1 MNTENL
7 STLKI
12 HKLTQEQY
20 DNALAAGNID
30 PNALYLTP
38 DEMSSASD
46 YITIDQLDGF
56 LDGKADS
63 SHNHDDEYY
72 TEEEID
78 GFLDGKADSS
88 HTHNEYETKDDASA
102 KLDEAKSYTD
112 DMISG
117 FVDKSAVNSLI
128 EVHNTSE
135 NTHDDIRE
143 LIKSKADSEHTHTI
157 DEIDELQ
164 SKLDGKSDDGH
175 THFVENI
182 TDLSVGATELNYI
195 AGVTS
200 SVQGQLDNK
209 SNIGHTHL
217 VEEITDLAA
226 TVTELNYMS
235 GVTSSVQGQLDNKS
249 DDGHTH
255 SANDIVSDTLS
266 EDRLPV
272 VPIEKGGTGAANAV
286 TALENLGFTAT
297 VEELNIMK
305 GVTATTAEINHLS
318 DVTSN
323 IQEQLNSKQPNIT
336 GAATTITDSDLDEN
350 MALVSDA
357 SGKVAVSDVTST
369 ELGYLSGV
377 TSGVQG
383 QIDGKA
389 PTSHASTS
397 TTYGIGTN
405 DNYGHVKLSDST
417 ENTSD
422 TSSGIAATPKA
433 VKSAYDAAASA
444 QEKADSAYELA
455 EEKSQVRIIIWED
468 DD

>member
-20 DNALAAGNID
+20 ENALAAGNID

-46 YITIDQLDGF
+46 YITIDQLDDF
-56 LDGKADS
+56 LDGKADV
-63 SHNHDDEYY
+63 SHNHDDKYY
-72 TEEEID
+72 TEVEID

-117 FVDKSAVNSLI
+117 FVDELTINSLI

-135 NTHDDIRE
+135 NAHDDIRE

-157 DEIDELQ
+157 DEINELQ
-164 SKLDGKSDDGH
+164 SKLDGKSND
-175 THFVENI
+175 
-182 TDLSVGATELNYI
+182 
-195 AGVTS
+195 
-200 SVQGQLDNK
+200 
-209 SNIGHTHL
+209 GHTHL
-217 VEEITDLAA
+217 VEEITDLFASA
-226 TVTELNYMS
+226 TELNYMS
-235 GVTSSVQGQLDNKS
+235 GVTFSVQGQLDNKS

-255 SANDIVSDTLS
+255 SANDITSDTLS
-266 EDRLPV
+266 DERLPI
-272 VPIEKGGTGAANAV
+272 VPIEKGGTGAANVV

-297 VEELNIMK
+297 VEELNIMD

-336 GAATTITDSDLDEN
+336 GAATTITSSDLDKS

-389 PTSHASTS
+389 PTSHASTD

-455 EEKSQVRIIIWED
+455 EGKSQVRIIIWED